1 MASNGLRRSSGRRGR
16 QDPASAAKLTSVRS
30 SSHDRAGRPGRRT
43 EGETGTKYAALLK
56 ENEQLRRRLREHAN
70 EQSGISAFATA
81 AMRSPITGH
90 VYLRGG
96 LILLHNGRFR
106 QMVKSEG
113 GPWRA
118 ETGAELATLTEVVC
132 AESANLAGTA
142 HVARYTRADGE
153 RVLEVRT
160 ERIGDDLPL
169 VVATIFDVWAV
180 VNATRMAEAARS
192 IAKVEALQE
201 ASRKKD
207 DFLGMLSHE
216 LRNPLAPIRNSV
228 YLLDRV
234 DPGSEEARRAREVL
248 QRQVGHLARLVDDLL
263 DATRMERGKFEIQR
277 VDLDLAELV
286 RRTVEDHRGLF
297 LKRGIALEVAT
308 AEPVHVAGDVV
319 RIAQVIGNLLHNAAK
334 FTDDGG
340 RVTVS
345 LSRIENV
352 AEVRVRDTGV
362 GMEAEL
368 VQHVFEPLT
377 QGRQSLDRT
386 AGGLGLGLALVKGVV
401 EMHGGTVQARSAGP
415 GKGSEFVIRL
425 PASSAPAHSR
435 EPGRAPSPPPQTSAG
450 RHVLVVEDNADA
462 AASLAD
468 LLRNFGHDVQVAR
481 DGPSAVRMARASR
494 PEVVLCDIGLPG
506 MSGYEVA
513 HALRNGGG
521 RRMQL
526 IAVTGYARPG
536 DVKSAIEAGFDAHV
550 AKPFDPQ
557 KIERLLSQEPP
568 PRSG

>member
-1 MASNGLRRSSGRRGR
+1 M
-16 QDPASAAKLTSVRS
+16 
-30 SSHDRAGRPGRRT
+30 
-43 EGETGTKYAALLK
+43 
-56 ENEQLRRRLREHAN
+56 
-70 EQSGISAFATA
+70 SAFATA

-96 LILLHNGRFR
+96 MIVVRNGRFR

-118 ETGAELATLTEVVC
+118 ETGPELATLTEVVC
-132 AESANLAGTA
+132 AESAYLTGAA

-153 RVLEVRT
+153 RVVEVRT

-169 VVATIFDVWAV
+169 VVASVFDISAM

-192 IAKVEALQE
+192 VAKVEALQE
-201 ASRKKD
+201 ASRNKD
-207 DFLGMLSHE
+207 HFLGMLSHE

-228 YLLDRV
+228 HILDRV
-234 DPGSEEARRAREVL
+234 DPGSEQARRAREVL
-248 QRQVGHLARLVDDLL
+248 QRQVAHLARLVDDLL
-263 DATRMERGKFEIQR
+263 DVTRIERGKFEIHR
-277 VDLDLAELV
+277 ADLDLSELV
-286 RRTVEDHRGLF
+286 RRTVEDHRGL
-297 LKRGIALEVAT
+297 LQQRGIALDVAT
-308 AEPVHVAGDVV
+308 PEPVHVAGDVV

-334 FTDDGG
+334 FTDGGG

-345 LSRIENV
+345 LSRIEDV
-352 AEVRVRDTGV
+352 AEIRVRDTGV

-368 VQHVFEPLT
+368 ARRVFEPFT
-377 QGRQSLDRT
+377 QARQPLARP

-401 EMHGGTVQARSAGP
+401 ELHGGTVEARSAGP
-415 GKGSEFVIRL
+415 GRGSEFLIRL
-425 PASSAPAHSR
+425 PASSAPAD
-435 EPGRAPSPPPQTSAG
+435 EGEAGRAPSPLQRRSA
-450 RHVLVVEDNADA
+450 RRRVLVVEDNADA
-462 AASLAD
+462 AESLAD
-468 LLRNFGHDVQVAR
+468 LLRTFRHDVQVAR
-481 DGPSAVRMARASR
+481 DGPGAVRMVRANR

-513 HALRNGGG
+513 QALRNGGG

-526 IAVTGYARPG
+526 IAVTGYARPD

-550 AKPFDPQ
+550 AKPFDPRE
-557 KIERLLSQEPP
+557 IERLLSQELL